1 MEPVW
6 DTEWD
11 NVMVAVLDTNL
22 VPKMGNFL
30 PPSSQCR
37 IVGSKN
43 GALMRHCCFGGF
55 LLSKKGDQNATIFR
69 YIPESLPM
77 YGCF

>member
-43 GALMRHCCFGGF
+43 GAFNAAF
-55 LLSKKGDQNATIFR
+55 LLWWLFTFQKR
-69 YIPESLPM
+69 
-77 YGCF
+77 